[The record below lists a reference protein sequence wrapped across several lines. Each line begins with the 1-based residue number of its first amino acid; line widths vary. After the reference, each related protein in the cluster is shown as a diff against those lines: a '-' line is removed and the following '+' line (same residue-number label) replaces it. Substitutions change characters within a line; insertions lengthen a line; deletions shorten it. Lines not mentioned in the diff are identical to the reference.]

1 MIHLYMIFYDDLTA
15 ASIPDGFIGLSNTNP
30 RRKELFEV
38 EPILK
43 FISQTPIEDDE
54 FYGFFSP
61 RIFEKTGVEPSD
73 FNALAKLDLRNFDI
87 VSIAPLPL
95 YFSSQLNPVSQAEI
109 AHGDFTR
116 RFELLISKV
125 DRDRVLKTEE
135 FARKKIGITYFLL
148 SHYFLATG
156 SFWKIWAGYVELAL
170 CAEAEDD
177 ELRSLLNESCP
188 YPGNAEDYRYMV
200 FLLERLAGL
209 IAFSINAKIYEAFLE
224 RRCIFEFERRH
235 RWPRHFAGLARSLF
249 GFETRLQGDQSFPRI
264 GYKLLVWIYSGY
276 TKADRFVAKIIKSMT
291 LTKSRP
297 RKFGQWDK

>member
-61 RIFEKTGVEPSD
+61 RIFEKTGLEPSD
-73 FNALAKLDLRNFDI
+73 FETLTKLDLRNFDI
-87 VSIAPLPL
+87 VSLAPAPLYL
-95 YFSSQLNPVSQAEI
+95 SSHLNPVAQADI
-109 AHGDFTR
+109 SHGDFTR

-125 DRDRVLKTEE
+125 DQDCVLKTEE
-135 FARKKIGITYFLL
+135 FARQKIDIAYFLL
-148 SHYFLATG
+148 SHYFLARG
-156 SFWKIWAGYVELAL
+156 GFWKTWAQHVEVAL
-170 CAEAEDD
+170 RAEADDD

-188 YPGNAEDYRYMV
+188 YPGRPEGYQYLV

-209 IAFSINAKIYEAFLE
+209 IAFSQNARIYEAFLKK
-224 RRCIFEFERRH
+224 RCISEFEKSH
-235 RWPRHFAGLARSLF
+235 PWPRCFARLTRPLF
-249 GFETRLQGDQSFPRI
+249 GFETRLRGDQSFPVA
-264 GYKLLVWIYSGY
+264 GFKVLAWICSSY
-276 TKADRFVAKIIKSMT
+276 TKADRFVATAVKSLT
-291 LTKSRP
+291 LR
-297 RKFGQWDK
+297 R

>member
-30 RRKELFEV
+30 LRKELYEV

-43 FISQTPIEDDE
+43 FISQTPIKDDE

-61 RIFEKTGVEPSD
+61 RIFEKTGLESSD
-73 FNALAKLDLRNFDI
+73 FNVLTKLDLRNFDI
-87 VSIAPLPL
+87 VSITPLPL

-125 DRDRVLKTEE
+125 DRDRVLKTRD
-135 FARKKIGITYFLL
+135 FARNKIDVTYFLL

-156 SFWKIWAGYVELAL
+156 SFWKTWAGYVELAL
-170 CAEAEDD
+170 RAEVEDD

-188 YPGNAEDYRYMV
+188 YPGKAEDYRYMV

-209 IAFSINAKIYEAFLE
+209 IAFSINAKVYEAFLE
-224 RRCIFEFERRH
+224 RRCIFEFERSH
-235 RWPRHFAGLARSLF
+235 RWPRYFAGLARSLF
-249 GFETRLQGDQSFPRI
+249 GFETRLRGDQSFPSV
-264 GYKLLVWIYSGY
+264 GYKLLIWIYSSY
-276 TKADRFVAKIIKSMT
+276 TKFDRFIAKIIKSMT
-291 LTKSRP
+291 LTKSQP
-297 RKFGQWDK
+297 RKLGPRDK